1 MPQSFVSRNPK
12 TGKFEC
18 IIPIKG
24 DDAVKFAD
32 ARIISRSAIIPFE
45 IRFAENTEIHKV
57 VITNKKPES
66 GPIENPSQWLF
77 EGYFLEN
84 DQKFR
89 GYYNTRTRSGHI
101 TFID

>member
-1 MPQSFVSRNPK
+1 MPQSFVNKNSK

-18 IIPIKG
+18 TIPIKG
-24 DDAVKFAD
+24 DSAMKFAD
-32 ARIISRSAIIPFE
+32 ARIISPSAAIPFN
-45 IRFAENTEIHKV
+45 IWFAEDTETHKV

-84 DQKFR
+84 GQKFK

-101 TFID
+101 TFIN